1 MELRHRVKTALKD
14 VRHTAVRTQDLGAV
28 RKSPWNDDQLS
39 ALDQYRQQLERN
51 HVKHH
56 HK

>member
-1 MELRHRVKTALKD
+1 M
-14 VRHTAVRTQDLGAV
+14 RHTAVRTQDLGAV